1 MGGRTMDER
10 GAHTET
16 ALRRQRRRGLAADL
30 VVGIVF
36 SIILALLVALAGN
49 AMTPSPVPAVIT
61 ITFPIVDEEPTDLD
75 PRDPLV
81 MCTVFVDHTKCAREP
96 S

>member
-1 MGGRTMDER
+1 MEET
-10 GAHTET
+10 GAQNET
-16 ALRRQRRRGLAADL
+16 AHLRQPRHGLAVEL
-30 VVGIVF
+30 TVGIVF
-36 SIILALLVALAGN
+36 SIILALMVALAGS
-49 AMTPSPVPAVIT
+49 AMTSSPDRPVIT
-61 ITFPIVDEEPTDLD
+61 TMIVPIVDEEVEDLD